1 MHMGQLVAQ
10 NVHQR
15 IIQKLTGREPTMKD
29 LEELPPM
36 IAVAVAKSAVSY
48 APQTGVTWGAEV
60 LKTYF
65 GDDMAFS
72 CEFDYHLLI
81 PCFSLVNRRRSDRID
96 SL

>member
-15 IIQKLTGREPTMKD
+15 VVQKLTGREPTMKD
-29 LEELPPM
+29 LEEFPPM

-48 APQTGVTWGAEV
+48 APQTGVMWGGDV
-60 LKTYF
+60 LKAYF
-65 GDDMAFS
+65 GEDMAFS
-72 CEFDYHLLI
+72 CEFYHQSLTLN
-81 PCFSLVNRRRSDRID
+81 FSPVNRRKSDQMD